1 MFKPQRGDT
10 RDFNRRVKFQR
21 DPAGALKLVFEERVK
36 DLNVDGALSE
46 AQRRRDELLSK
57 YNTGQLTASQKASL
71 DRVSNFA
78 MPTLAPA
85 VSAEEEAVVEEEDSL
100 LSLAEE
106 VEAEEDSLR
115 GSAQAAEA
123 AKAATSTPPISPSL
137 PRSLSPPSGLQKA
150 KPELDKLQQDVDKL
164 QQDVV
169 GLVRK
174 VQEEVR
180 KPETKTKFDNI
191 VRKVQE
197 EVSKPET
204 KTFNCERHSHIY

>member
-1 MFKPQRGDT
+1 LFQPQRGDT

-36 DLNVDGALSE
+36 ELNVDGALSE

-71 DRVSNFA
+71 DRVGNLA
-78 MPTLAPA
+78 TPTLAPA
-85 VSAEEEAVVEEEDSL
+85 VSTEEEAVMEEEDTL
-100 LSLAEE
+100 LSLTEE
-106 VEAEEDSLR
+106 VEADEDSLR
-115 GSAQAAEA
+115 GSAQAAET
-123 AKAATSTPPISPSL
+123 AKAATSSPPLSPSL
-137 PRSLSPPSGLQKA
+137 PRALSPPKPGLQKA
-150 KPELDKLQQDVDKL
+150 KPELDKLQKDVDKL

-180 KPETKTKFDNI
+180 RPETKTKFDNI

-197 EVSKPET
+197 EVSKLEAET
-204 KTFNCERHSHIY
+204 